1 MCMNMPPTPKASI
14 VSTPSNI
21 ETLENDGIEIVY
33 HDPKYRVQ
41 IHVKKESDV
50 ARSST
55 NERPPEGVAASKRS
69 GIPSKGK
76 VGSPAPTNRYSPTEL
91 GPDDMDYFEPG
102 YEPDGHD
109 SGDGGDD
116 DGGNGGGGPPTPPE
130 PNKKPEGD
138 KNSKLPRKNKG
149 GSGPPDGDDG
159 NGDDPNDDDE
169 KN

>member
-1 MCMNMPPTPKASI
+1 MPPNPKAPITFTS
-14 VSTPSNI
+14 PDI

-33 HDPKYRVQ
+33 HDPKYRVP
-41 IHVKKESDV
+41 IYVKKESDI

-55 NERPPEGVAASKRS
+55 DERPPEGVAASKRS

-116 DGGNGGGGPPTPPE
+116 EGGNGGGGPPTPE
-130 PNKKPEGD
+130 PNNKPEGD

>member
-1 MCMNMPPTPKASI
+1 M
-14 VSTPSNI
+14 
-21 ETLENDGIEIVY
+21 
-33 HDPKYRVQ
+33 
-41 IHVKKESDV
+41 
-50 ARSST
+50 
-55 NERPPEGVAASKRS
+55 AASKRS

-138 KNSKLPRKNKG
+138 KNSKLPIKNKG